1 MTAYPF
7 YMHILLSVLRPSLA
21 PLRFP
26 VTASFTM
33 CSLSGRVCED
43 RIQRPLLMYSV
54 GLTSVSM
61 QWQAAGNSLDFVR
74 LISSYGFK
82 LRHAVTLLLGQGRAL
97 LQLTQGSLGARAMD
111 SSSGMHELLSQ
122 YTNQPVH
129 RELWRTQ
136 QREGWEESA
145 ALRLQSGHWHGVE
158 LANEGGLCGILKRY
172 IDDG

>member
-1 MTAYPF
+1 
-7 YMHILLSVLRPSLA
+7 
-21 PLRFP
+21 
-26 VTASFTM
+26 
-33 CSLSGRVCED
+33 
-43 RIQRPLLMYSV
+43 MYSV

-122 YTNQPVH
+122 YTNQPSTGSCGGRSRGRAGRSRQLSVS
-129 RELWRTQ
+129 R
-136 QREGWEESA
+136 A
-145 ALRLQSGHWHGVE
+145 AIGMEWNLPTRGACVV
-158 LANEGGLCGILKRY
+158 Y
-172 IDDG
+172 